1 MNPQKAKLIV
11 GTIHGHPKMYVINFS
26 NILNNLLRKN
36 NQQQKTVFL
45 LGNFNIDVMHY
56 NEHRPTNEFLDSLV
70 SDSYL
75 LYIIQPSW
83 HTSLSSLSLL
93 TIFPVVSSE
102 KAISGNITTTISDY
116 LPQFLISPNTFAD
129 PPSNKSNV
137 FEGEWSNFDQE
148 NFVLDY
154 FDIDWPNILKHVENN
169 IKSVTISLIL

>member
-1 MNPQKAKLIV
+1 
-11 GTIHGHPKMYVINFS
+11 
-26 NILNNLLRKN
+26 
-36 NQQQKTVFL
+36 
-45 LGNFNIDVMHY
+45 MHY
-56 NEHRPTNEFLDSLV
+56 NEHRPTNEFLDSLA
-70 SDSYL
+70 SNSYL

-102 KAISGNITTTISDY
+102 KAISDNITTTISDY

-129 PPSNKSNV
+129 PPSNKFNV

-169 IKSVTISLIL
+169 IKSVTNNLLDTINSVLNKYALHLEKLISISLDLKTSWMTSGIQKSICIKNY

>member
-1 MNPQKAKLIV
+1 
-11 GTIHGHPKMYVINFS
+11 
-26 NILNNLLRKN
+26 
-36 NQQQKTVFL
+36 
-45 LGNFNIDVMHY
+45 MHY
-56 NEHRPTNEFLDSLV
+56 NEHRPTNEFLDSLA

-83 HTSLSSLSLL
+83 HTSLSGLSLL
-93 TIFPVVSSE
+93 TIFPVVSSQ
-102 KAISGNITTTISDY
+102 KAISDNITTTISDY

-129 PPSNKSNV
+129 SPSNKSNV

-169 IKSVTISLIL
+169 IKSVTNNLLDTINSVLNKYALHLEKLISISLDLKKSWMTSDIQKSICIKNY

>member
-1 MNPQKAKLIV
+1 
-11 GTIHGHPKMYVINFS
+11 
-26 NILNNLLRKN
+26 
-36 NQQQKTVFL
+36 
-45 LGNFNIDVMHY
+45 MHY
-56 NEHRPTNEFLDSLV
+56 NEHRPTNEFLDSLA
-70 SDSYL
+70 SNSYL
-75 LYIIQPSW
+75 LHIIQPSW
-83 HTSLSSLSLL
+83 HASLSSLSLL

-102 KAISGNITTTISDY
+102 KAISDNITTTISDY

-169 IKSVTISLIL
+169 IKSVTNNLLDTINSVLNKYALHLEKLISISLDLKKSWMTSGIQKSICIKNY